1 MTVFVGALLTA
12 CSSGPGESE
21 FVQACLTEGQSAASK
36 ALDKELGVT
45 SREAFCKCGATV
57 ARSSLSTEGYRA
69 MVLQMQGKH
78 EEATNLTSKMNE
90 SEQLAQVKVASD
102 MVEKCAPG
110 AKQE

>member
-1 MTVFVGALLTA
+1 
-12 CSSGPGESE
+12 
-21 FVQACLTEGQSAASK
+21 
-36 ALDKELGVT
+36 
-45 SREAFCKCGATV
+45 
-57 ARSSLSTEGYRA
+57 